1 VDRLIEATAR
11 AEARHFWFRGLRRF
25 VRPLL
30 TLAVAGRVRPRV
42 LDAGCGTGR
51 NLQMLA
57 ELTGG
62 YGVDVNRVALSH
74 ARHSGLSRLAR
85 ATVAALPFP
94 DATFDLVTSFDV
106 LYALTE
112 EDARRAMSE
121 MARVLRP
128 GGTLIVNVAA
138 LEILRGGHSVLAEE
152 LRRYDRRMLRAALAE
167 AGLEVTRLTY
177 TNAFLSPLVLAARVF
192 QRLAG
197 MDTPEKTGREI
208 AVPPA
213 PVNAALDAVLALEAR
228 LLRVVDLP
236 FGSSLLCSARKP
248 AG

>member
-1 VDRLIEATAR
+1 VDRLLEATIQ

-30 TLAVAGRVRPRV
+30 DQAVAGRARPRA
-42 LDAGCGTGR
+42 LDAGCGTGC
-51 NLQMLA
+51 NLRMLPQLA
-57 ELTGG
+57 HG
-62 YGVDVNRVALSH
+62 YGVDLNRLGLAL
-74 ARHSGLSRLAR
+74 ARDSGLNRLAR
-85 ATVAALPFP
+85 ASVAALPFP

-106 LYALTE
+106 LYALG
-112 EDARRAMSE
+112 EDDAKRAMSE
-121 MARVLRP
+121 MARVLKP
-128 GGTLIVNVAA
+128 GGTLLVNVAA

-152 LRRYDRRMLRAALAE
+152 VRRYDRRAVKAAVTE

-177 TNAFLSPLVLAARVF
+177 TNAVLFPLILAARTL

-197 MDTPEKTGREI
+197 MDTPERTGREI
-208 AVPPA
+208 LVPPA
-213 PVNAALDAVLALEAR
+213 PVNTVLDAALALEAL
-228 LLRVVDLP
+228 LLRAVNLP